1 MKILTTFFIFFSTIL
16 VAQKRAIKLNP
27 IGFFYNGIELSYE
40 EKIEKNNSV
49 EFSIATSK
57 FNINDNI
64 NKNPFNAIG
73 FELKYKFFTSNNNTT
88 FEGFYIA
95 PIAQFIDANRKKIN
109 GGPKDNITQIGIG
122 GIIGNQWI
130 IGNKNKPTGFVI
142 DLHGGLQANSVKAP
156 VTIDVENIKG
166 LKVRIGISVGY
177 SF

>member
-1 MKILTTFFIFFSTIL
+1 MKKLTLFFLFFSTIL
-16 VAQKRAIKLNP
+16 AAQQRAIKLNP

-57 FNINDNI
+57 FSITNDT
-64 NKNPFNAIG
+64 NKNQFNAIG
-73 FELKYKFFTSNNNTT
+73 FELKYKFFTSVNNTT

-95 PIAQFIDANRKKIN
+95 PVGQFVDANRKQNN
-109 GGPKDNITQIGIG
+109 GGRKDNITQIGIG

-130 IGNKNKPTGFVI
+130 IGNKNKPDGFVI
-142 DLHGGLQANSVKAP
+142 DLYGGIQANSVKAP

-166 LKVRIGISVGY
+166 LKVRLGISIGY

>member
-1 MKILTTFFIFFSTIL
+1 MKKLTALFIFFSTL
-16 VAQKRAIKLNP
+16 VVAQQRAIKLNP

-40 EKIEKNNSV
+40 EKIENYNSV

-57 FNINDNI
+57 FNINDNF

-73 FELKYKFFTSNNNTT
+73 FELKYKFYTSVNNTT

-95 PIAQFIDANRKKIN
+95 PIGQLVDANRKQIN
-109 GGPKDNITQIGIG
+109 GGRKDNITQIGVG

-130 IGNKNKPTGFVI
+130 IGNKNKPNGFVI

-156 VTIDVENIKG
+156 ITIDVENIKG
-166 LKVRIGISVGY
+166 LKVRVGISIGY

>member
-1 MKILTTFFIFFSTIL
+1 MKKLTLIFLFFSTIL
-16 VAQKRAIKLNP
+16 VAQQRAIKLNP

-49 EFSIATSK
+49 EFTIATSK
-57 FNINDNI
+57 FSVTNDS
-64 NKNPFNAIG
+64 NKNQFNAIG
-73 FELKYKFFTSNNNTT
+73 FELKYKIFTADTNTT

-95 PIAQFIDANRKKIN
+95 PVAQFLDANRKKIN

-130 IGNKNKPTGFVI
+130 IGNKNKPDGFVI
-142 DLHGGLQANSVKAP
+142 DLYGGLQANSVKAP

-166 LKVRIGISVGY
+166 FKVRLGISVGY